1 MYKILVRVKASGID
15 DNKNGPNLVFYNQL
29 GEAVT
34 AYLWATPYY
43 GVTKTLD
50 GDWWNVEFSFRS
62 IADCEGMKFDWCDV
76 YKWTGTDNKV
86 VKIGI
91 IATNTKEQIID
102 YIRLVKTVAVAEEDI
117 SIKYNGGEV
126 AGEYTTADD
135 FDWTKFTVDG
145 YGAAFTLTSGGAAV
159 EQTAR
164 LAKGDYTLT
173 ATLTGK
179 YVGSKSINF
188 HVREVVVPDQV
199 TDLAFDKTAK
209 TLTFTKANGAASY
222 EISAKDKAG
231 KTIELAHTEATEGE
245 TVTVTITSD
254 LPAGYVT
261 FAVRSVS
268 SDNIRSEAVET
279 TVAILGNT
287 SFGAPKAEGSMY
299 TYIANFNHADYA
311 AFATAGNNV
320 TSITGTES
328 GLVVEGTKY
337 NNNGNPDVW
346 NSYSIDIP
354 TDINVE
360 NKDFIVEFTFN
371 GLTDNIVF
379 VTINLY
385 NEEGKSSY
393 AYVKTNTWVSAQYTE
408 GGVHSAFGSG
418 GNTVK
423 VRLSAA
429 KFAVD
434 KDCLWTNK
442 KAKKITKISIS
453 YATGDGKLPIKDI
466 IVYDD
471 YSSVLNNSFI
481 SKTTVTIGKEQG
493 TTVFDVKE
501 DANVTYNEYSV
512 KDGVLS
518 YTAPNTF
525 STFTTYTLP
534 EAVALTTNS
543 VIKLR
548 IKGDVCATLYNE
560 KGTAVCKQIKSYAW
574 GNDGGVEYTSSE
586 ADAEGYRICTIAADN
601 ITSKTQIKSITFTY
615 AGGTNK
621 SYIDYI
627 AVVG

>member
-1 MYKILVRVKASGID
+1 M
-15 DNKNGPNLVFYNQL
+15 
-29 GEAVT
+29 
-34 AYLWATPYY
+34 
-43 GVTKTLD
+43 
-50 GDWWNVEFSFRS
+50 
-62 IADCEGMKFDWCDV
+62 
-76 YKWTGTDNKV
+76 
-86 VKIGI
+86 
-91 IATNTKEQIID
+91 
-102 YIRLVKTVAVAEEDI
+102 
-117 SIKYNGGEV
+117 
-126 AGEYTTADD
+126 
-135 FDWTKFTVDG
+135 
-145 YGAAFTLTSGGAAV
+145 
-159 EQTAR
+159 
-164 LAKGDYTLT
+164 
-173 ATLTGK
+173 
-179 YVGSKSINF
+179 
-188 HVREVVVPDQV
+188 REVVVPEKV

-209 TLTFTKANGAASY
+209 TLTFTKAEGATSY
-222 EISAKDKAG
+222 EITAKDKAG
-231 KTIELAHTEATEGE
+231 KTIELAYTEATEGE

-287 SFGAPKAEGSMY
+287 SFGAPKGSMY
-299 TYIANFNHADYA
+299 ACIANFNHADYA

-328 GLVVEGTKY
+328 GLVVEGKAY
-337 NNNGNPDVW
+337 SNNGNPDVW

-393 AYVKTNTWVSAQYTE
+393 AYVKTNTWVSAQYTD

-429 KFAVD
+429 KFATD

-481 SKTTVTIGKEQG
+481 SKTTVTIGEEQG

-501 DANVTYNEYSV
+501 DANVMYNEYSV

-518 YTAPNTF
+518 YSSKTDYAGLF
-525 STFTTYTLP
+525 TYTLDN
-534 EAVALTTNS
+534 AVSVGENS
-543 VIKLR
+543 VIKVR
-548 IKGDVCATLYNE
+548 AKGGFYITLKDSSGNNI
-560 KGTAVCKQIKSYAW
+560 CQQIKRNGGGWWDLNVGYGW
-574 GNDGGVEYTSSE
+574 EKDGDT
-586 ADAEGYRICTIAADN
+586 GYYFVTVAAGK
-601 ITSKTQIKSITFTY
+601 I
-615 AGGTNK
+615 TNK
-621 SYIDYI
+621 KAIKYVTFDCAQANQVGYIDYI